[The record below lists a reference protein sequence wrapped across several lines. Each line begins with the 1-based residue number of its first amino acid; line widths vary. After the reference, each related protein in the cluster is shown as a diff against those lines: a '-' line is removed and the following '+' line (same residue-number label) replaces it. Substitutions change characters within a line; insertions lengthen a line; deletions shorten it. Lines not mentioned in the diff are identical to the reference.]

1 MGFTGGA
8 NFGRFE
14 QTAKTIGRGNKFVAV
29 VGANDTLT
37 GRKRKR
43 LQNAR
48 IGDSEQRRFGRRMN
62 RDASKPRCWQV
73 HITKYFAHSQLAS
86 AGFHG
91 RGMVVVNYQAAVYI
105 SSSNGGPADPRDRSF
120 SPQAGAR

>member
-14 QTAKTIGRGNKFVAV
+14 QTAKTIGGGSEFVAV
-29 VGANDTLT
+29 VGANNTLT

-91 RGMVVVNYQAAVYI
+91 RGMVVVNSEAAGNI
-105 SSSNGGPADPRDRSF
+105 GSSNGGPVTQRKDYIYRQGP
-120 SPQAGAR
+120 P

>member
-73 HITKYFAHSQLAS
+73 HIPKYFAHSQLAS

-91 RGMVVVNYQAAVYI
+91 RGMGVVNSEA
-105 SSSNGGPADPRDRSF
+105 PAHIDTTTTP
-120 SPQAGAR
+120 PPTHPT